1 MLNPKF
7 IRENQDKV
15 KTNTTERGMDATLVD
30 KWLQIDGEKLEL
42 LQEIEALN
50 KEKNELANLG
60 KQSGNIDDLRT
71 KGKELKEKTKTLQTR
86 FEEIEIDWNNLINQI
101 PNIHTDDVPK
111 GATDA
116 ENVVARKVGTIPKF
130 KFQPK
135 DHMELAEMHDLV
147 DFEAGAK
154 VAGAKFYFLKNDL
167 VKLEYALMQFGLD
180 FLQRRGFT
188 LMMTPDMA
196 KSRFYLG
203 TGYAPK
209 GDEAQI
215 YEIDGDDLGLIA
227 TAEITMAGLHAD
239 ETIDE
244 DKLPLKYA
252 AISHCF
258 RREAGSYGQFSKGLY
273 RVHQFTKLEMFAYTT
288 AEESEAMHQEMLK
301 VEEDINQALGIPY
314 QVLEMCT
321 GDLGAIASKKYDL
334 EAWMPGR
341 DGYGEITSTSNTTDF
356 QARNL
361 GIRVK
366 RKTGE
371 TEYLHMLNGTTL
383 VSSRIP
389 IAIMENFQQ
398 EDGSIKIP
406 EVLVPHMG
414 GQEYIGKK

>member
-7 IRENQDKV
+7 IKENPELVRQ
-15 KTNTTERGMDATLVD
+15 NTKERGKDAGAVD
-30 KWLQIDGEKLEL
+30 KWLVVEEQRIAKLKEIEELNKTKNEMAELGKKSDNIEELREKGRKLKEDTKR
-42 LQEIEALN
+42 LQEEFETIE
-50 KEKNELANLG
+50 
-60 KQSGNIDDLRT
+60 
-71 KGKELKEKTKTLQTR
+71 LQWH
-86 FEEIEIDWNNLINQI
+86 ELINQI
-101 PNIHTDDVPK
+101 PNMHEDSVPK
-111 GATDA
+111 GANET
-116 ENVVARKVGTIPKF
+116 ENVVVRQVGTATKF
-130 KFQPK
+130 DFTPK
-135 DHMELAEMHDLV
+135 DHMQLAEMHDLI

-154 VAGAKFYFLKNDL
+154 VAGAKFYFLKNDM
-167 VKLEYALMQFGLD
+167 VKLEFALMQFGLD
-180 FLQRRGFT
+180 FLAEKGFT
-188 LMMTPDMA
+188 LMATPDMA

-239 ETIDE
+239 EILDE
-244 DKLPLKYA
+244 SKLPLKYA

-288 AEESEAMHQEMLK
+288 PEASQAMHQEFLQI
-301 VEEDINQALGIPY
+301 EEELTQKLGLPY

-321 GDLGAIASKKYDL
+321 GDLGSIASKKYDL

-361 GIRVK
+361 NIRVR

-371 TEYLHMLNGTTL
+371 VDYLHMLNGTAL
-383 VSSRIP
+383 VSSRVP
-389 IAIMENFQQ
+389 VAILENYQQ
-398 EDGSIKIP
+398 ADGTILIP
-406 EVLVPHMG
+406 EALQSYMG
-414 GQEYIGKK
+414 KKYIGK